1 MRVNYCGILNLEKV
15 GFYYFGNLPRYCF
28 VTLAPGA
35 NVIKLFSFIA
45 DNKAK

>member
-1 MRVNYCGILNLEKV
+1 MRVNYCGILNIDKV
-15 GFYYFGNLPRYCF
+15 GFYYLGNLLQYCF

-45 DNKAK
+45 DDEAK